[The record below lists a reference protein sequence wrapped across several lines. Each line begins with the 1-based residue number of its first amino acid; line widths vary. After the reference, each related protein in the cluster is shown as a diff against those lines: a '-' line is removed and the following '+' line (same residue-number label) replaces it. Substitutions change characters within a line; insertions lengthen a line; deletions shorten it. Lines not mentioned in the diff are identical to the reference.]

1 VLSVGA
7 LNPNGTKAIFSNDGR
22 WVVAWALGAS
32 VISTYPTDVDA
43 SRTPDLRVPGN
54 RLPPAAVPP
63 GREALDPNDFSGGFA
78 DWSGT
83 SFAAPYGAALIARS
97 LLEGAERPASGLRLD
112 SPGTAQKRGRAVAA
126 VATVPRQIP

>member
-1 VLSVGA
+1 
-7 LNPNGTKAIFSNDGR
+7 
-22 WVVAWALGAS
+22 VVAWALGAS